1 MNILEILMLIC
12 FGSAWPF
19 SIYKSYRTKDSNGKS
34 VLFMLAIFLGYMS
47 GILNKVYNNF
57 DSVIYLYML
66 NSAMVLAEI
75 FLYFKNKGVR
85 IRVEA

>member
-1 MNILEILMLIC
+1 MLIC

-34 VLFMLAIFLGYMS
+34 VLFMFAIFLGYMS